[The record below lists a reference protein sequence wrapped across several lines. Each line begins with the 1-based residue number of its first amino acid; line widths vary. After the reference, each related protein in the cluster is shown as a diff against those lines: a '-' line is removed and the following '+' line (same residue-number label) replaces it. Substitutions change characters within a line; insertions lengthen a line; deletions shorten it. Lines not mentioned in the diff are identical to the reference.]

1 MGSSLCRQLSLDPV
15 REILLWDL
23 VENDIKGVYR
33 KVLKS
38 SGNEDALK
46 YNDELKPFTCEILI
60 DDVDDHVMIQFQIDI
75 SGACAPND
83 DHTVVEPLLPPE
95 GAKVGGRCF
104 IFWNAKRNNFGR
116 ESSFELVFPSFS
128 GLTTTLQ
135 STKLGNSVRT
145 RPSFRGNLPI
155 HEFYTL
161 CLLGC
166 GSLGRRYKLAP
177 RMPGFITLCQW
188 RVYVYVSD
196 VLNKRIDGKPEDV
209 LNPRKEQLEKIAPA
223 LLLFLLLPEGLLF
236 TLAFFELLLGRG
248 GVMSGSSSKE
258 KVVMDN
264 GNVPHVL
271 AVDDNLVDRK
281 LVERLLKSSSC
292 KVTTAENGLRA
303 LEYLGL
309 GGDEQ
314 NTLDGNNASKVNLII
329 TDYCMPGMTG
339 YELLKK
345 IKESQITKEVPVVIV
360 SSENVPTRI
369 NQCLEEGAQM
379 FMLKPLKKSDVKKLR
394 CHLMNCRS

>member
-1 MGSSLCRQLSLDPV
+1 
-15 REILLWDL
+15 
-23 VENDIKGVYR
+23 
-33 KVLKS
+33 
-38 SGNEDALK
+38 
-46 YNDELKPFTCEILI
+46 
-60 DDVDDHVMIQFQIDI
+60 
-75 SGACAPND
+75 
-83 DHTVVEPLLPPE
+83 
-95 GAKVGGRCF
+95 
-104 IFWNAKRNNFGR
+104 
-116 ESSFELVFPSFS
+116 
-128 GLTTTLQ
+128 
-135 STKLGNSVRT
+135 
-145 RPSFRGNLPI
+145 
-155 HEFYTL
+155 
-161 CLLGC
+161 
-166 GSLGRRYKLAP
+166 
-177 RMPGFITLCQW
+177 
-188 RVYVYVSD
+188 
-196 VLNKRIDGKPEDV
+196 
-209 LNPRKEQLEKIAPA
+209 
-223 LLLFLLLPEGLLF
+223 
-236 TLAFFELLLGRG
+236 
-248 GVMSGSSSKE
+248 MSGSSSKE